1 MSGLIAAVLA
11 VAAMLT
17 AITVYQVQSRLE
29 EWDYERHVED

>member
-1 MSGLIAAVLA
+1 MSGLIAAVLTA
-11 VAAMLT
+11 VAVLT